1 MRPEAQFRWVW
12 ATRWTRGARKRV
24 TSYSSLPWVR
34 VTRQVDCYCAG
45 RISSEVPGLWIVR
58 FLLKSAAFQ
67 GVGDET
73 FRSVFHTKYIC
84 VFQVQGIAPFKAG
97 EIGVAQVGICER
109 CPGKISAGQVSA
121 EEVGLRQVGML
132 HVHATKNTMTKIGAQ
147 IGIGKVSEP

>member
-24 TSYSSLPWVR
+24 TVSSSVPWVR
-34 VTRQVDCYCAG
+34 VTRQVECYCAG
-45 RISSEVPGLWIVR
+45 HISSEVPGLRIVQ

-67 GVGDET
+67 CVGDET

-84 VFQVQGIAPFKAG
+84 VVQVQGIAPFKAG
-97 EIGVAQVGICER
+97 EIGVAQVGACER
-109 CPGKISAGQVSA
+109 CPGKISAGQGSA

-132 HVHATKNTMTKIGAQ
+132 HVHPTKKTTPKLGAQ
-147 IGIGKVSEP
+147 IGIG

>member
-45 RISSEVPGLWIVR
+45 RISSEVPGLRIVQ
-58 FLLKSAAFQ
+58 FLSKSAAFQ

-73 FRSVFHTKYIC
+73 FRSVLHTKYIC
-84 VFQVQGIAPFKAG
+84 VLHVQGIAPFKVG
-97 EIGVAQVGICER
+97 EIGVAQAVTCDPR
-109 CPGKISAGQVSA
+109 PVTISAGQFS
-121 EEVGLRQVGML
+121 
-132 HVHATKNTMTKIGAQ
+132 
-147 IGIGKVSEP
+147 